1 MDAAATHHA
10 GRINTGCGPSVTEI
24 DLMVALRAGRL
35 AAAAI
40 GVYDAQRP
48 IIDYPFRSPDNET
61 IMPHP

>member
-1 MDAAATHHA
+1 
-10 GRINTGCGPSVTEI
+10 
-24 DLMVALRAGRL
+24 MVALRAGRL